1 MIKIENIT
9 VRAGNFALTD
19 VSLNVPA
26 GCYGALMGR
35 TGTGKTTLLEAIIGL
50 KPVAGGKI
58 FLADR
63 DVTNAHPA
71 ARGIGYVPQD
81 GALFSTMTVREH
93 LSFALEIR
101 HASNSEIEARV
112 EELAGLLGIG
122 HLLDRRPFGLSGGER
137 QRVAL
142 GRALSFRPQIL
153 LLDEPLSAVDEGTRS
168 EMYELL
174 RRVQIE
180 SGVTALHITHN
191 PAEAR
196 ELADAVFI
204 LKEGKITEERNVGPA
219 E

>member
-1 MIKIENIT
+1 MIRIENIT
-9 VRAGNFALTD
+9 VRAGGFSIAE
-19 VSLNVPA
+19 VSLHVPA

-35 TGTGKTTLLEAIIGL
+35 TGSGKTTLLEAIIGL
-50 KPVAGGKI
+50 KPVESGKI
-58 FLADR
+58 FLAGN
-63 DVTNAHPA
+63 DVTNASPA

-93 LSFALEIR
+93 LAFALEIR
-101 HASNSEIEARV
+101 HEKREAVEQRV
-112 EELAGLLGIG
+112 QELAELLGIT
-122 HLLDRRPFGLSGGER
+122 HLLHRRPFGLSGGER

-174 RRVQIE
+174 RRVQVE

-191 PAEAR
+191 PVEAR
-196 ELADAVFI
+196 ELADAVFV
-204 LKEGKITEERNVGPA
+204 LKDGKITREES
-219 E
+219 